1 MMRDEREDYGE
12 EARDV
17 IEGLRHLAR
26 RVETPPDIRAQIMA
40 RGQQL
45 LPAQQEHRSR
55 WWTIAAA
62 WRPHPLAWG
71 PVVAVVFFIAG
82 VVAPWP
88 RVAVPLKDAV
98 VEERSA
104 PVAYRGLKEATEVPA
119 ASPTAPPP
127 PLRQES
133 GRRMELPPV
142 ASEPLSS
149 EPLSALARH
158 APRQVVVS
166 SEVKVTATLP
176 AALYEQLQQ
185 AAQRRRVSL
194 TAILREA
201 VEAYTRSQTREE
213 GKPARPDP

>member
-1 MMRDEREDYGE
+1 MMRDEREEYGE
-12 EARDV
+12 EDRDV
-17 IEGLRHLAR
+17 IEGLRYLAR
-26 RVETPPDIRAQIMA
+26 RIETPPDIRPQILA
-40 RGQQL
+40 RGEQL
-45 LPAQQEHRSR
+45 LPPQQEHRSR
-55 WWTIAAA
+55 WWTVVAA

-82 VVAPWP
+82 VVTPWP
-88 RVAVPLKDAV
+88 RVALPLKDAV

-104 PVAYRGLKEATEVPA
+104 PVAYRWPKEATEVPP
-119 ASPTAPPP
+119 ASPTTPPQ

-133 GRRMELPPV
+133 GRRIELPPV

-158 APRQVVVS
+158 APRQVAVP